1 MVVDFLGM
9 WSNVLCVCVRMCVEK
24 ERALLWSHCD
34 CNSIFMCVSSSRI
47 FGIFFSSRKRKS
59 DRIAFLLINEPI
71 EWMNIHSRKSGSCHK
86 WLNYGFGIFSFWLNE
101 CAQFAYRM
109 HDDDN
114 THSLT
119 HTHNQPLMNEPLYS
133 FYGYVKSTNNGGND
147 EVVGSI
153 RAHTQSPSNPIQSFP
168 LCLCPS
174 IFNQFTIVHIYDS
187 LNNCVFACM
196 VCEKFRFWAIILKP
210 TPVIN
215 VSCREKR
222 RKTTHCNIIFTIFC
236 SILEFVVPRR
246 SIWNGCALNSKPV
259 MWLKF

>member
-1 MVVDFLGM
+1 MNEWTFIQEKVVLAINDWIMASEFSL
-9 WSNVLCVCVRMCVEK
+9 
-24 ERALLWSHCD
+24 
-34 CNSIFMCVSSSRI
+34 
-47 FGIFFSSRKRKS
+47 FG
-59 DRIAFLLINEPI
+59 
-71 EWMNIHSRKSGSCHK
+71 WMNVHSLHTVCMMMIT
-86 WLNYGFGIFSFWLNE
+86 L
-101 CAQFAYRM
+101 
-109 HDDDN
+109 

-119 HTHNQPLMNEPLYS
+119 RTISLWWMNHCTPSMATLNQRIMVAMMKWLAQ
-133 FYGYVKSTNNGGND
+133 FGHIHK
-147 EVVGSI
+147 
-153 RAHTQSPSNPIQSFP
+153 AHPIQSFP

-196 VCEKFRFWAIILKP
+196 VCEKFCFWAIILKP
-210 TPVIN
+210 THVIN

-222 RKTTHCNIIFTIFC
+222 RKTTHCNILFTIFC